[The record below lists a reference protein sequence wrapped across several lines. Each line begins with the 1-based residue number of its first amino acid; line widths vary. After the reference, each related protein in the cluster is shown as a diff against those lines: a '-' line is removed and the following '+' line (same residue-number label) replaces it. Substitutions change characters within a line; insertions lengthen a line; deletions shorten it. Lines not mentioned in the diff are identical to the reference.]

1 MEPNIS
7 INSFRMLQIEPYP
20 VQPEPDRPD
29 RNKKQICH
37 FEDIKC
43 IKDLDQ
49 VSTEVVWQNFER
61 LTAFIFEKN
70 DFQAVTNIVKTLKKK
85 KRRQYDVI
93 AKTNSKTNS
102 KTFLV
107 ECKKWAGNRSR
118 LSALKKAIEM
128 HKERTE
134 FYQFLTREDAIPI
147 VVTLV
152 EEEIRSYEGVPIV
165 PILRLNSFI
174 NELDQEPFDDLCQ
187 SDANRPRKS
196 SKNG

>member
-1 MEPNIS
+1 METNIS
-7 INSFRMLQIEPYP
+7 INSFKMLQIEPDP

-43 IKDLDQ
+43 IEDLDR

-93 AKTNSKTNS
+93 AKTNSRTNS

-134 FYQFLTREDAIPI
+134 FYQLLTREDAIPI

-187 SDANRPRKS
+187 SE
-196 SKNG
+196 